1 MKRAAALIAAL
12 LLGGCITGPPP
23 PPGPSFDTLR
33 AIRAADFPAVAVGA
47 ASVAPGVGRSATRVV
62 VRGSSVSAPK
72 PGNFGDFLGETL
84 KAELRGAGRYDAV
97 APTTISVLLIE
108 CRSGEN
114 MKTGTAAV
122 AATFIVTRGGQR
134 VFTRDYRVTREW
146 QSYFMAMQ
154 AVPAALDGFTS
165 LFPKL
170 VEKALSD
177 PELVRALRA

>member
-1 MKRAAALIAAL
+1 MRITVALTAL
-12 LLGGCITGPPP
+12 LLSST
-23 PPGPSFDTLR
+23 
-33 AIRAADFPAVAVGA
+33 AVLAQ
-47 ASVAPGVGRSATRVV
+47 SAMT
-62 VRGSSVSAPK
+62 
-72 PGNFGDFLGETL
+72 
-84 KAELRGAGRYDAV
+84 
-97 APTTISVLLIE
+97 E

-114 MKTGTAAV
+114 MKTGTAVV